1 MGLCP
6 LHHAVGVVHVPLA
19 ATLRYSLSGDPE
31 SLRTPLKPYAAT
43 LARAAF
49 SLLPLLPSRASALL
63 VCWSPLV
70 CFPPRLAVVGLACLP
85 RCPLSWLVFVASS
98 FVVLVWFVAW
108 LGFLLGWVCL
118 VFLCVGGFG
127 LFSLFRASRLLA
139 LPDVSLDWD
148 IRISAFTCT
157 TKVLIDHC
165 ACVSVSRLD
174 SFTCTVEFRRST
186 TSYLSC
192 FSVTIR

>member
-1 MGLCP
+1 M
-6 LHHAVGVVHVPLA
+6 
-19 ATLRYSLSGDPE
+19 
-31 SLRTPLKPYAAT
+31 
-43 LARAAF
+43 
-49 SLLPLLPSRASALL
+49 
-63 VCWSPLV
+63 
-70 CFPPRLAVVGLACLP
+70 
-85 RCPLSWLVFVASS
+85 
-98 FVVLVWFVAW
+98 VLVWFVGVAW
-108 LGFLLGWVCL
+108 FFAWVGL
-118 VFLCVGGFG
+118 PGFLCVGGFG

-148 IRISAFTCT
+148 IRMSAFTCT

>member
-1 MGLCP
+1 MLRSPSCLCCLPGRPLFLFAGLRLP
-6 LHHAVGVVHVPLA
+6 ASP
-19 ATLRYSLSGDPE
+19 
-31 SLRTPLKPYAAT
+31 
-43 LARAAF
+43 RA
-49 SLLPLLPSRASALL
+49 
-63 VCWSPLV
+63 
-70 CFPPRLAVVGLACLP
+70 LAVVGLACLP

-98 FVVLVWFVAW
+98 PLWFWFGLLAW

-148 IRISAFTCT
+148 IRMSAFTCT

-192 FSVTIR
+192 LV